1 MFDVPFCV
9 LLALTATLLPHFW
22 RRHEAK
28 LAINWGVLDL
38 EEEHEPCRPEHYGD
52 HRINPVT
59 NEIEPYFSTWE
70 RVPKYG
76 FSVLVLLVIFIT
88 NTTILLLCMVLRH
101 EIKDYLWGGALLFQI
116 LLAFVVE
123 ILNSFSVTISR
134 WLTNNENHRTQ
145 TEFEYHALCKSMSLN
160 FVNSYFVL
168 FYTLF
173 FKNHIPMFGFIQ
185 TQCLYDSCITEISY
199 QLTTF
204 VMFHLIGQNLMEY
217 GYPKVKEWFLTIN
230 KMAKIID
237 PKVELADMSSAEKQ
251 YRRDN
256 FNSFEEYDEV
266 LVLHG
271 YVVLFSVAS
280 PWVALLIV
288 VSIVAEIIVDSK
300 VLVGS
305 SQRTKPV
312 ITKTNEPYTTAFE
325 FYGILATFTN
335 VAILI
340 FSSDRYVRWTF
351 TEKLVLFITLEH
363 TIFISRALV
372 KTFLPVVPQTVSMLQ
387 LRQQHMV
394 HRCLENIKVEQAQDL
409 SVYRGADADHI
420 EVFESDV
427 CDVTE
432 EDEPQLSLH
441 ESFIALKEGIMNIV
455 KTQNAGK

>member
-1 MFDVPFCV
+1 M
-9 LLALTATLLPHFW
+9 
-22 RRHEAK
+22 
-28 LAINWGVLDL
+28 G
-38 EEEHEPCRPEHYGD
+38 
-52 HRINPVT
+52 
-59 NEIEPYFSTWE
+59 IEPYFSTWE
-70 RVPKYG
+70 RLPKYG
-76 FSVLVLLVIFIT
+76 FSVLMLLLLFVT
-88 NTTILLLCMVLRH
+88 NTTILLVCMVMRH
-101 EIKDYLWGGALLFQI
+101 EIKDYLWGGELLFQI

-123 ILNSFSVTISR
+123 VLNSFSVNISR
-134 WLTNNENHRTQ
+134 CLTNQENHRTQ

-185 TQCLYDSCITEISY
+185 THCLYDDCLTEIAS
-199 QLTTF
+199 QLTVF
-204 VMFHLIGQNLMEY
+204 VLFHLIGQNVAEY
-217 GYPKVKEWFLTIN
+217 GYPKVKEWFLSIN
-230 KMAKIID
+230 KLAKVID
-237 PKVELADMSSAEKQ
+237 PKIELADMSSAEKQ
-251 YRRDN
+251 YKRDN

-288 VSIVAEIIVDSK
+288 VSVVVEIIVDSK
-300 VLVGS
+300 VLVSS

-312 ITKTNEPYTTAFE
+312 VTKTNEPYTTAFE

-340 FSSDRYVRWTF
+340 FSSDRYDTWTF

-372 KTFLPVVPQTVSMLQ
+372 KHFLPVVPQTVSMLQ

-409 SVYRGADADHI
+409 SVYRGAEDHI

-432 EDEPQLSLH
+432 EDEPQLSLQ
-441 ESFIALKEGIMNIV
+441 ESFVALKEGVMGIV
-455 KTQNAGK
+455 MAHRAGK

>member
-1 MFDVPFCV
+1 M
-9 LLALTATLLPHFW
+9 
-22 RRHEAK
+22 
-28 LAINWGVLDL
+28 
-38 EEEHEPCRPEHYGD
+38 EH
-52 HRINPVT
+52 
-59 NEIEPYFSTWE
+59 
-70 RVPKYG
+70 
-76 FSVLVLLVIFIT
+76 
-88 NTTILLLCMVLRH
+88 
-101 EIKDYLWGGALLFQI
+101 
-116 LLAFVVE
+116 
-123 ILNSFSVTISR
+123 
-134 WLTNNENHRTQ
+134 
-145 TEFEYHALCKSMSLN
+145 
-160 FVNSYFVL
+160 
-168 FYTLF
+168 
-173 FKNHIPMFGFIQ
+173 
-185 TQCLYDSCITEISY
+185 
-199 QLTTF
+199 
-204 VMFHLIGQNLMEY
+204 

-300 VLVGS
+300 VLIGS

-455 KTQNAGK
+455 KNQNARK